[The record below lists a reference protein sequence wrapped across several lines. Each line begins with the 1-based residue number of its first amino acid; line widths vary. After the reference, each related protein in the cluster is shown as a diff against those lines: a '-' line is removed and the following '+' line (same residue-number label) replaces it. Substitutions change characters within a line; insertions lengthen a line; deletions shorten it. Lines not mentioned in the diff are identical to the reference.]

1 MNRKILIYK
10 KYLPITLIVIFFM
23 FIFSFHSIIKHL
35 SFKSNALDLG
45 IYTQISYLYS
55 QGLAPLSSIRH
66 MNLLGDHFE
75 VILWIMSPIYKLFP
89 SPETLLIVQAI
100 FVALSSIPIYLI
112 AKDKIKNNYLSLL
125 IVIIYQTSVGI
136 TAAINF
142 DFHSAT
148 ISVLPLSL
156 TLYFWYFKRWKLY
169 WLILFLAILFKED
182 VPVFILGLGIFQI
195 FQKQFKLGILTSL
208 FSIISFVLIKFYLMP
223 FFWPGGDKIY
233 IDRSVF
239 PLTNPLKLISLFL
252 TQPGLF
258 LDQMTNSAVKAHTF
272 ENLYRQ
278 YAYLPFF
285 SLFGWL
291 TILPALFLRFSST
304 SASTWTLIWHYNA
317 NLEPFLAVSAIFAI
331 SKFKLAKILITF
343 FLILF
348 LLSQGLN
355 KSSMFWEPFQ
365 NNTKNI
371 HDFDYINNSISY
383 IPNSAAISAQSP
395 IVPHVSNRKKVYL
408 FPDISDANY
417 IILDTSLITYPLTET
432 SLEDK
437 IAVLKKDS
445 AWKVDK
451 TTNTL
456 IVFRRISSAL

>member
-1 MNRKILIYK
+1 MNRKILVYK
-10 KYLPITLIVIFFM
+10 KYLPITLVVIFFT
-23 FIFSFHSIIKHL
+23 FVFSFHSIIKHL
-35 SFKSNALDLG
+35 LFNSNALDLG
-45 IYTQISYLYS
+45 IYTQVSYLYS

-75 VILWIMSPIYKLFP
+75 VILLLISPIYKLFP
-89 SPETLLIVQAI
+89 FPETLLIVQAI

-112 AKDKIKNNYLSLL
+112 AKDKIKNNLLSLL

-142 DFHSAT
+142 DFHTTT

-156 TLYFWYFKRWKLY
+156 TLYFWYFKRWRLY
-169 WLILFLAILFKED
+169 WLTLFLAILFKED
-182 VPVFILGLGIFQI
+182 VPIFLLGLGIFQI
-195 FQKQFKLGILTSL
+195 FRKQFKLGILTSI
-208 FSIISFVLIKFYLMP
+208 FSVISFVVIKFYLMP
-223 FFWPGGDKIY
+223 FFWPGGDQIY

-258 LDQMTNSAVKAHTF
+258 IDQMTNSAVKAHTF

-304 SASTWTLIWHYNA
+304 ATATWTLIWHYNA
-317 NLEPFLAVSAIFAI
+317 NLEPFLAVSAIFVI
-331 SKFKLAKILITF
+331 SRFRLTKILITF

-348 LLSQGLN
+348 LISQGLN

-371 HDFDYINNSISY
+371 HDFNYINNSISY
-383 IPNSAAISAQSP
+383 IPNSAAVSAQSP
-395 IVPHVSNRKKVYL
+395 IVPHVSNRKRVYM
-408 FPDISDANY
+408 FPDISGADY
-417 IILDTSLITYPLTET
+417 IILDTSLITYPLTKAD
-432 SLEDK
+432 LENK
-437 IAVLKKDS
+437 IVALKKNSD
-445 AWKVDK
+445 WKVDK

-456 IVFRRISSAL
+456 IVFRRINSSL